1 MVLRRV
7 SAGAGESPIQHP
19 QLLNAVDVEAF
30 PSVRCPAAAVAAD
43 LKDEQAL
50 DALASAVVVRLG
62 DAGLADSVHE
72 LNEAFLFDRANQ
84 IDVHTQ

>member
-1 MVLRRV
+1 
-7 SAGAGESPIQHP
+7 
-19 QLLNAVDVEAF
+19 
-30 PSVRCPAAAVAAD
+30 
-43 LKDEQAL
+43 
-50 DALASAVVVRLG
+50 VRLG